1 MALRLAKT
9 TEEGFSVEYWRVS
22 PSIHVD
28 MVEGTATATIIAYKD
43 AAARQA
49 GKRPVEVRGPI
60 TEDYEQVRSVTISG
74 ADFTAAMAG
83 GDFRDQMYAALKT
96 KSFFTGS
103 EDV

>member
-28 MVEGTATATIIAYKD
+28 MVEHAATAQVIAYKD
-43 AAARQA
+43 ATARQA
-49 GKRPVEVRGPI
+49 GKRPVEVHGPVM
-60 TEDYEQVRSVTISG
+60 EGYDEVRSVTISG
-74 ADFTAAMAG
+74 AEFTAGMSG

-96 KSFFTGS
+96 KPFFTGA